1 MLKLLDSEA
10 NAMISKCSSKISQL
24 ICAHRVIFRFGQL
37 IKLEI
42 LDRDSHANEGG
53 LFILPTGS
61 NVFQL
66 GEETMN
72 AKLNKI
78 SISHTAQLNKLK
90 RRQYLLQEEL
100 LKVTEQ
106 NTQYLTQI
114 AASSARQFQLEK
126 ELNITKTLSTG
137 AGASGDSVPMI
148 RREVEERN
156 RLVALVKLQAK
167 EVDALKVE
175 INLLRRKGGHIY
187 VPSLPASTLR
197 DAKVVPSMSGAI

>member
-1 MLKLLDSEA
+1 MKFLTWLHL
-10 NAMISKCSSKISQL
+10 C
-24 ICAHRVIFRFGQL
+24 RFGQL

-42 LDRDSHANEGG
+42 LDRDSRVNEGATTCNTIILIG
-53 LFILPTGS
+53 LA
-61 NVFQL
+61 
-66 GEETMN
+66 GEENLN
-72 AKLNKI
+72 AKINMI
-78 SISHTAQLNKLK
+78 DISHTAQLNKLK
-90 RRQYLLQEEL
+90 RRQCLLQEEL
-100 LKVTEQ
+100 LKVTQQ

-126 ELNITKTLSTG
+126 ELNVTKSLSGG
-137 AGASGDSVPMI
+137 AGASGDSIPMI

-187 VPSLPASTLR
+187 VPSLPASSLH
-197 DAKVVPSMSGAI
+197 DVKGLPSMAGRVHLIGIHI